1 MPPPMPPNVP
11 VAAPIVPAAGLV
23 LVHTPPPTVLVNV
36 VVSPW
41 QTTKVPPIADGA
53 GLTVTIVVT

>member
-11 VAAPIVPAAGLV
+11 VAAPMVPTGVLLLV
-23 LVHTPPPTVLVNV
+23 QTPPPTVLVNV

-41 QTTKVPPIADGA
+41 QITKVPPIADGA
-53 GLTVTIVVT
+53 GLTVTMVVT